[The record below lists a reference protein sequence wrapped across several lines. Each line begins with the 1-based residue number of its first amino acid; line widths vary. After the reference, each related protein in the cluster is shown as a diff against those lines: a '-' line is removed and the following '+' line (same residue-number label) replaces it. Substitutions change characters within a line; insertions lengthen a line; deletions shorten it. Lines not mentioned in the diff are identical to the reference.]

1 MEQRRER
8 QAKLFDFRTE
18 PRRQRRRR
26 QRTSLAVIA
35 IGLMSG
41 TSLGFA
47 IIAWPSISAS
57 VAAAGSLPE
66 FAVCGTIRRT
76 CVVDG
81 DTIWLEGGEDPDGRH
96 RHTRDFRADVRL
108 GIRAGNQGAEPP
120 VVLLNEGPFE
130 VVPIGGRD
138 EDSYGRK
145 LRVLT
150 RSGRSIGDRLV
161 SEGLARTWTGR
172 REPWC

>member
-1 MEQRRER
+1 MEQRREH
-8 QAKLFDFRTE
+8 QAKLFHFRTE
-18 PRRQRRRR
+18 PRRQKRRR

-81 DTIWLEGGEDPDGRH
+81 DTIWLEGVKIRMADIDTPEISEPMCDRECEQGIKARH
-96 RHTRDFRADVRL
+96 RL
-108 GIRAGNQGAEPP
+108 

-161 SEGLARTWTGR
+161 SDGLARTWTGR